1 MIIVDTALEK
11 REREGRPIRVGIV
24 GAGYMGRGIASQLLR
39 PPVGIRLGA
48 VSNRTI
54 AKAGQALR
62 DGGLNDFQQ
71 VTSVVQLDS
80 AIARGQVSVTD
91 DPMLLC
97 DASNIDVI
105 IDATSDLECG
115 ARVVLRALE
124 HGKHVILLNAVL
136 DATIGPI
143 LKTYADRNNVVI
155 TYTDGD
161 EPGVAVNLFR
171 FVKTI
176 GLRPVAAGNLK
187 GLLDPYRTP
196 ETQKAFAERVN
207 QTASMITSF
216 ADGTKLSMECTI
228 LANSTGLRVGKRGM
242 YGPKCAHVKEALGL
256 FPTEQLM
263 NGGIVDFLIGAE
275 PHTGVFVIGHSKDAV
290 NAQYM
295 NFFKMGDGPFYIF
308 YTPFHL
314 PQVQVISTIA
324 RAALFHDATTSPIGK
339 PVCDVV
345 TIAKR
350 ELKAGDLL
358 DGIGGFTCYG
368 EIENAEVA
376 QQRKALPMGLSE
388 NCRLR
393 RNVSKDELITYA
405 DVELPAGRLSDRL
418 RSEQDNYSFTP
429 HDGVKE
435 IAHT

>member
-11 REREGRPIRVGIV
+11 REKEGKPIRVGII
-24 GAGYMGRGIASQLLR
+24 GAGYMGRGIATQLLT
-39 PPVGIRLGA
+39 PPVGMRLA
-48 VSNRTI
+48 AIANRTL
-54 AKAGQALR
+54 AKAEQALR
-62 DGGLNDFQQ
+62 DGGLTRFQQ
-71 VTSVVQLDS
+71 ATSPTQLDQVIS
-80 AIARGQVSVTD
+80 AGEVCVTD
-91 DPMLLC
+91 NPLFLC
-97 DASNIDVI
+97 DAANIDVI
-105 IDATSDLECG
+105 IDATSDLETG
-115 ARVVLRALE
+115 ARFVLRALE
-124 HGKHVILLNAVL
+124 HGKHVVLLNAVL

-143 LKTYADRNNVVI
+143 LKVYADRNNSVI

-196 ETQKAFAERVN
+196 ETQKTFAERVN

-228 LANSTGLRVGKRGM
+228 LANSTGLGVGKRGM
-242 YGPKCAHVKEALGL
+242 YGPKCAHVKDAPNL
-256 FPTEQLM
+256 FPSDKLLS
-263 NGGIVDFLIGAE
+263 GGIVDFLIGAE
-275 PHTGVFVIGHSKDAV
+275 PHTGVFVIAHSTDPV
-290 NAQYM
+290 NSQYM
-295 NFFKMGDGPFYIF
+295 SFFKMGDGPFYVF

-339 PVCDVV
+339 PVCDVI

-350 ELKAGDLL
+350 ELKAGESL

-368 EIENAEVA
+368 VIENSDIA
-376 QQRKALPMGLSE
+376 QKENLLPMGLSE
-388 NCRLR
+388 NCRLKR
-393 RNVSKDELITYA
+393 DVPKDQPISYD
-405 DVELPAGRLSDRL
+405 DVELPTGRLADKL
-418 RSEQDNYSFTP
+418 RTEQNQYFCS
-429 HDGVKE
+429 GVH
-435 IAHT
+435 A

>member
-11 REREGRPIRVGIV
+11 RERQANPIRVGIV
-24 GAGYMGRGIASQLLR
+24 GAGYMGRGIAAQLLR
-39 PPVGIRLGA
+39 PPFGMRLA
-48 VSNRTI
+48 AISNRTVS
-54 AKAGQALR
+54 KAEQALR
-62 DGGLNDFQQ
+62 DGGLHQFQKA
-71 VTSVVQLDS
+71 TSLTQLDT
-80 AIARGQVSVTD
+80 AISRGEVAVTD
-91 DPMLLC
+91 DPLLLC
-97 DASNIDVI
+97 DSSKIDVI

-115 ARVVLRALE
+115 AQVVVRALE
-124 HGKHVILLNAVL
+124 KQKHVVLLNAVL

-171 FVKTI
+171 FVKTM
-176 GLRPVAAGNLK
+176 GFRPVAAGNLK

-196 ETQKAFAERVN
+196 MTQKAFAERVN
-207 QTASMITSF
+207 QSPSMITSF

-242 YGPKCAHVKEALGL
+242 YGPKCAHVKEALNL
-256 FPTEQLM
+256 FPPDQLL

-275 PHTGVFVIGHSKDAV
+275 PHTGVFVIAHSNDPV

-324 RAALFHDATTSPIGK
+324 RAALFQDATTSPIGK
-339 PVCDVV
+339 PVCDVI
-345 TIAKR
+345 TLAKR
-350 ELKAGDLL
+350 DLRAGEFL

-368 EIENAEVA
+368 VIENADVA
-376 QQRKALPMGLSE
+376 QQENALPMGLSE
-388 NCRLR
+388 NCRLK
-393 RNVSKDELITYA
+393 SDIPKDALITCD
-405 DVELPAGRLSDRL
+405 DVELPPGRLSDKL
-418 RSEQDNYSFTP
+418 RAEQNQYFASTIP
-429 HDGVKE
+429 
-435 IAHT
+435 A